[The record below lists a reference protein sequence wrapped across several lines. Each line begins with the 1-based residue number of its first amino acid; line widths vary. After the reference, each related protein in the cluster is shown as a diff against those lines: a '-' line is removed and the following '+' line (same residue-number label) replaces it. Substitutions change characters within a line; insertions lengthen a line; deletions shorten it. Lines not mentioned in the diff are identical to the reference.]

1 MPQFWHTLY
10 DNSNF
15 RWNSSYFMIN
25 SYVELKPALVQTLA
39 NLEDV
44 DTEFNNQEWQL
55 MEKIQRT
62 LQPLEEATRLLSKF
76 EASIS
81 MVIPLVTTILK
92 SLEDTREDRG
102 VLTWRRDLREN
113 IKTRFSSIESNTH
126 YTAATLLDSRYKH
139 YLFRNPIT
147 YPQTKEYIVE
157 RMARSL
163 TQEFHQVNTMI
174 HWPVMC
180 TVDKANR

>member
-1 MPQFWHTLY
+1 
-10 DNSNF
+10 
-15 RWNSSYFMIN
+15 MIN

-174 HWPVMC
+174 H
-180 TVDKANR
+180 